1 MEQNTIP
8 DGYWEDARG
17 CLIPVEQIKEIDK
30 ARDELV
36 REKVAKAKAMQTQLR
51 QLKLELMG
59 DIAAFVELSAERYG
73 AKLGGDKG
81 NITLQTFDGRY
92 RIKRQYNESI
102 GFDEGLR
109 AAKALIDECL
119 EEWSR
124 DSPSPL
130 RVIVEQAFQINRKA
144 ASTPTPSWA
153 CAATRSKTTA
163 GSGPCRPSATACR
176 YWTARRMCAC
186 TSATPTANMWP
197 FRWIWPLCR
206 R

>member
-1 MEQNTIP
+1 MEQITIP

-36 REKVAKAKAMQTQLR
+36 REKVAKVKAMQRELKA
-51 QLKLELMG
+51 LKLELMG

-81 NITLQTFDGRY
+81 NITLQSFDGRY

-119 EEWSR
+119 EDGAATAPPPCGSSWRPLSR
-124 DSPSPL
+124 ST
-130 RVIVEQAFQINRKA
+130 RKA

-163 GSGPCRPSATACR
+163 GSGPCRPSATACKS
-176 YWTARRMCAC
+176 WTAKRMCAC